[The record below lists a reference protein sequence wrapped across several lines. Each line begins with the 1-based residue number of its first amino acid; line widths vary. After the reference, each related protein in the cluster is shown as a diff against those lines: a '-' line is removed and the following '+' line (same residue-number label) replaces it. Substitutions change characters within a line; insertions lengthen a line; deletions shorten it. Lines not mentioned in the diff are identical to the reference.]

1 MECSMAK
8 KDKKDSKTAKPRKGK
23 LPKEI
28 AGIKIPKELRKTG
41 EALIAT
47 ANSPAGR
54 SLLISGASAMMATM
68 ASQMR
73 SAGQPGSAPHTAPPA
88 PPRTPETNDHGQV
101 GSQPGGQPGFDAE
114 AAGAQV
120 ARRIIEVIG
129 IAANASKRPRGTDS
143 SGG

>member
-1 MECSMAK
+1 MAK
-8 KDKKDSKTAKPRKGK
+8 KDKDTKSAKPKKGK

-41 EALIAT
+41 EVLIAT

-54 SLLISGASAMMATM
+54 SLLISGATAMMATM
-68 ASQMR
+68 ASRMR
-73 SAGQPGSAPHTAPPA
+73 TAGKPGAAPHAAPPA
-88 PPRTPETNDHGQV
+88 PPAAPRAPETNDNN
-101 GSQPGGQPGFDAE
+101 QPAFDAE

-129 IAANASKRPRGTDS
+129 IAANASKRPPDGGR
-143 SGG
+143 SGA

>member
-1 MECSMAK
+1 MAK
-8 KDKKDSKTAKPRKGK
+8 KDKKDTKTAKPKKGK

-54 SLLISGASAMMATM
+54 SMLISGATAVMATM
-68 ASQMR
+68 AARMR
-73 SAGQPGSAPHTAPPA
+73 SAGQPGTTPHTAPPPPAA
-88 PPRTPETNDHGQV
+88 PRAPETNDN
-101 GSQPGGQPGFDAE
+101 GQPGYDAE

-129 IAANASKRPRGTDS
+129 IAANATKRPPE
-143 SGG
+143 GGKMGS